1 MMKRLLFISAIFLP
15 MFVMA
20 QTTKKV
26 AVYVMGEDA
35 GINKVFGSELV
46 SAIARSEE
54 YTAVERTSA
63 FLAELGKEQ
72 NYQRTGNVDDSELS
86 RLGKHFGVQYICVAA
101 VTNAFNE
108 KYLSARLIDV
118 ESAQVESSA
127 SSSKAIQSLPDV
139 VDAANS
145 VSHELISY
153 LGSSI
158 YSNVKKVA
166 IYIVRNDAAK
176 DIGRVL
182 GDKLVAGFTK
192 SGRYVAIERT
202 NSFLNQLNKE
212 QKYQR
217 TGAVDDSD
225 ISRLGK
231 QSGVQYVCIAEVS
244 DIFGEKYI
252 STRLIDVETAKIVN
266 TSNVGGSINDMKTC
280 IQKADEIALNLSKK
294 TSEEQLAEQA
304 EDDAFAGNEEVR
316 IGDKVYHVG
325 DKMNLAGDEVYD
337 VVEQPPYF
345 PPCTYEITKEKV
357 KKTLKGTKIE
367 YYKET
372 VNNPGGAEGLILYLS
387 ENVRYPADAE
397 ENGIQGR
404 VVCSFVV
411 ERDGS
416 ITDVQVAR
424 SVDQSL
430 DKEAVR
436 LIRSMPKWIPGSQN
450 GSHVRVKYTVPVT
463 FRLQ

>member
-26 AVYVMGEDA
+26 AVYVMGDDS

-72 NYQRTGNVDDSELS
+72 NYQRTGNVDDTELS
-86 RLGKHFGVQYICVAA
+86 RLGKQFGVQYICVAA
-101 VTNAFNE
+101 VTEAFDD

-127 SSSKAIQSLPDV
+127 SSSKSIQSLQDV

-145 VSHELISY
+145 VSHELLSY

-166 IYIVRNDAAK
+166 VYIIRNDAAK

-202 NSFLNQLNKE
+202 NSFLTQLNKE

-217 TGAVDDSD
+217 TGAVDDND

-231 QSGVQYVCIAEVS
+231 QFGVQYVCVAEVS
-244 DIFGEKYI
+244 DVFGEKYV

-266 TSNVGGSINDMKTC
+266 TSNVGGLIKNMKTC
-280 IQKADEIALNLSKK
+280 IQKADEIVSNL
-294 TSEEQLAEQA
+294 LAEHA
-304 EDDAFAGNEEVR
+304 DNHLYSGKITGVHVDE
-316 IGDKVYHVG
+316 KVYQPQAY
-325 DKMNLAGDEVYD
+325 DKVYD
-337 VVEQPPYF
+337 VVEVMPEF
-345 PPCTYEITKEKV
+345 PPCTYEIAKERV
-357 KKTLKGTKIE
+357 IQTAEGPKTE
-367 YYKET
+367 YYKKTIENT
-372 VNNPGGAEGLILYLS
+372 GGANGLWLFLS
-387 ENVRYPADAE
+387 NNVRYPAIAE

-404 VVCSFVV
+404 VICTFIV

-416 ITDVQVAR
+416 ITDVKVAR
-424 SVDQSL
+424 SADPDL

-436 LIRSMPKWIPGSQN
+436 LLRSMPKWIPGLQN
-450 GSHVRVKYTVPVT
+450 GSPVRVKFSLPVT